1 MKYFK
6 AGQFFGQSN
15 QTISLDGITV
25 TETVYDY
32 EFIDWH
38 YHENPHFS
46 FVLFGNTC
54 EGNSRE
60 TYECSADTLLFHN
73 WQEPHYNVKPAGVT
87 RGFQLEMNRA
97 WCDKFELDWNHL
109 PDPAKITHPNVRLL
123 FYNIYKEAKLLD
135 ETANLTIDALLNETF
150 ATMRGVAKIVDSAT
164 PRWVKKADEI
174 LHENFVPPLSL
185 LQLSVELNLHWAHL
199 SRDFR
204 KYFHCN
210 FSEYVRKIKVEKSLA
225 LLRNKNLSLTDIA
238 FACGFAD
245 QSHFTR
251 CFKEC
256 TGITPK
262 AFRNVSN

>member
-15 QTISLDGITV
+15 QTISLDGVTV

-73 WQEPHYNVKPAGVT
+73 WQEPHYNVKPAGLT
-87 RGFQLEMNRA
+87 RGFQLEMNHA
-97 WCDKFELDWNHL
+97 WCTKFELDWNRL

-123 FYNIYKEAKLLD
+123 FYNIYKEARLRD
-135 ETANLTIDALLNETF
+135 ETATLTIDALLNETF
-150 ATMRGVAKIVDSAT
+150 ATMRGVASFSDSTDLLRVKFKDDENALAAVSQLAIKFKEAT
-164 PRWVKKADEI
+164 KQP
-174 LHENFVPPLSL
+174 SL
-185 LQLSVELNLHWAHL
+185 LRRSLVRRNI
-199 SRDFR
+199 
-204 KYFHCN
+204 
-210 FSEYVRKIKVEKSLA
+210 FSY
-225 LLRNKNLSLTDIA
+225 
-238 FACGFAD
+238 
-245 QSHFTR
+245 
-251 CFKEC
+251 
-256 TGITPK
+256 
-262 AFRNVSN
+262 

>member
-15 QTISLDGITV
+15 QTISLDGVTV

-73 WQEPHYNVKPAGVT
+73 WQEPHYNVKPAGLT
-87 RGFQLEMNRA
+87 RGFQLEMNHA
-97 WCDKFELDWNHL
+97 WCNKFELDWNRL
-109 PDPAKITHPNVRLL
+109 PDPAKIMHPNVRLL
-123 FYNIYKEAKLLD
+123 FYNIYKEAKLRD
-135 ETANLTIDALLNETF
+135 ETATLTIDALLNETL
-150 ATMRGVAKIVDSAT
+150 ATMRGVANFSDSTT
-164 PRWVKKADEI
+164 PRWVKKIDEI
-174 LHENFVPPLSL
+174 LHESFTQPLSL
-185 LQLSVELNLHWAHL
+185 LELATELNLHWAHL

-204 KYFHCN
+204 KYFRCN
-210 FSEYVRKIKVEKSLA
+210 FSEYVRKIKVEKSLS

-238 FACGFAD
+238 MRCGFAD
-245 QSHFTR
+245 QSHFIR
-251 CFKEC
+251 CFKEF

-262 AFRNVSN
+262 AFRNVIN